1 MENSNAKELI
11 DFINKATTPYHTVKE
26 GKKLL
31 DEAKFTQLNVRDE
44 WDLQPG
50 ENYYVTPFATSL
62 FAFTIGDDWEVGQN
76 IRIGAAHTDSPGFR
90 VKPNGEMASNG
101 YLKLNTEVYGGP
113 IINTWLD
120 RPLSLAGKVATKSDD
135 PFKPSMQLFDVKE
148 ALITIPNLPVHF
160 NREVNKGI
168 ELNKQIDTLPL
179 FSMENEDTDKDKFF
193 IEYIAKEIDVKK
205 EEILDYD
212 IYVYSVEEGTRLGMN
227 KEFISSPR
235 LDNLTSVLALLKAI
249 IKGVR
254 REGVNLI
261 ALYDNEEI
269 GSRSKQ
275 GADSSTL
282 NLLIEKIFRGLKSK
296 DEERLFDIALDSMLL
311 SVDVAHGTHPN
322 RPDKYDPSN
331 KTKLNQGIIIKIDSN
346 QKYAFDTEAVAI
358 VQQICE
364 KSGIKYQKFVNRSD
378 VGGGG
383 TLGSIISSWLP
394 IKTVDLGVP
403 LLAMHSARETM
414 GLYDQTYLENL
425 LSAFFGL

>member
-90 VKPNGEMASNG
+90 VKPNGEMESNG

-193 IEYIAKEIDVKK
+193 IEYIAKEIGVKK

-254 REGVNLI
+254 REGINLI

>member
-11 DFINKATTPYHTVKE
+11 DFINKATTPYHTVEE

-148 ALITIPNLPVHF
+148 ALITIPNLPIHF

-193 IEYIAKEIDVKK
+193 IEYIAKEIGVKK

-296 DEERLFDIALDSMLL
+296 DEERLFDIAVDSMLL

-425 LSAFFGL
+425 LSAFFGF

>member
-90 VKPNGEMASNG
+90 VKPNGEMESNG

-193 IEYIAKEIDVKK
+193 IEYIAKEIGVKK

-254 REGVNLI
+254 REGINLI

-296 DEERLFDIALDSMLL
+296 DEERLFDVALDSMLL